1 MSFALT
7 NNAQRREKWVLAIVL
22 LTLALTRWPLHVM
35 HFLVFPCFSERET
48 SALQAASK
56 SSNVRR
62 VYLTYWLITVLTSLL
77 IQADLMLTG
86 RLFQLTPWCC
96 SHEGSIPH
104 GNFWETL
111 WGAQKNS
118 LTRNPSGKKHCESG
132 GTLKQ
137 FRLKK
142 NTKITRPKTF
152 LSNSN
157 EKGQYFTFF
166 SFVDKHTTKKEGK
179 STRRV
184 SE

>member
-1 MSFALT
+1 
-7 NNAQRREKWVLAIVL
+7 
-22 LTLALTRWPLHVM
+22 
-35 HFLVFPCFSERET
+35 
-48 SALQAASK
+48 
-56 SSNVRR
+56 
-62 VYLTYWLITVLTSLL
+62 
-77 IQADLMLTG
+77 MLTG
-86 RLFQLTPWCC
+86 RLLQLTPWRC
-96 SHEGSIPH
+96 SHEGSILH
-104 GNFWETL
+104 GNFCETL

-137 FRLKK
+137 LRLKK

-166 SFVDKHTTKKEGK
+166 SFVDKPTTKKVGK

>member
-1 MSFALT
+1 MVIFGKCFGVL
-7 NNAQRREKWVLAIVL
+7 RRIPLLEIPLEKNIV
-22 LTLALTRWPLHVM
+22 
-35 HFLVFPCFSERET
+35 
-48 SALQAASK
+48 
-56 SSNVRR
+56 
-62 VYLTYWLITVLTSLL
+62 
-77 IQADLMLTG
+77 
-86 RLFQLTPWCC
+86 
-96 SHEGSIPH
+96 
-104 GNFWETL
+104 
-111 WGAQKNS
+111 
-118 LTRNPSGKKHCESG
+118 SG

-137 FRLKK
+137 LRLKK